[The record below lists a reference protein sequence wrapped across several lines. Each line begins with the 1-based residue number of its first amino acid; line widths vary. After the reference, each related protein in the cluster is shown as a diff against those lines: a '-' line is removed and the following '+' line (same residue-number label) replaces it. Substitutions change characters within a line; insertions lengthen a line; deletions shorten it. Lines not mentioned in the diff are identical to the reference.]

1 VAKGAC
7 WSCWRRW
14 GCSMSESLERNAEA
28 LKELVREVD
37 QSESGVLV
45 VTYHK
50 KRIVRVQRVAKENV
64 LEVGDGEAR

>member
-1 VAKGAC
+1 
-7 WSCWRRW
+7 
-14 GCSMSESLERNAEA
+14 MSESLERNVEA

-50 KRIVRVQRVAKENV
+50 KRIVKVQRVAKENV
-64 LEVGDGEAR
+64 LEVEDGETR

>member
-1 VAKGAC
+1 
-7 WSCWRRW
+7 
-14 GCSMSESLERNAEA
+14 MSESLERNAEA

-50 KRIVRVQRVAKENV
+50 KRIVKVQRVAKENV